1 MLEVKFYDTVDDV
14 LLKFAVIIS
23 QSNGKWIFCK
33 HKERDTYEAP
43 GGHRE
48 EGEDILDTAKR
59 ELQEETGAV
68 KFDIEP
74 LCVYSVT
81 GKNSVNETGEESFG
95 LLCFAEINEFSGKL
109 ESEIEKVELMDE
121 LPENWTYPLIQP
133 KLIEEWKRRQP
144 WNDIAQSKEWKKI
157 HKITKGWSAD
167 LKYKTHTKKGEVLLL
182 RIADIDKYDEKK
194 KEFDII
200 TKYSK
205 LGIPMSMPV
214 EFGICNQNRNVYMI
228 LTWVEGQDLE
238 TVLQRLSENEQYLL
252 GRQAGDILRKIHSI
266 PVEEKDIPVNT
277 KMDKKRL
284 QLSRYEASSVRIAGD
299 EIAVKYVKDNIQKIW
314 KEKPVYQH
322 GDFHPG
328 NLIYMENGEIGVID
342 FNRWEVGDPYEEF
355 YKLESFARELSV
367 PYCIG
372 QIQAYFNDEVP
383 GDFWS
388 ILAVYVAHASL
399 FSIKW
404 AEKFG
409 QSDIDGMV
417 ERCKVAFEDYDYFK
431 RNIPVWYEEKEFFN
445 YK

>member
-1 MLEVKFYDTVDDV
+1 MLDVKFYDIVDDA

-23 QSNGKWIFCK
+23 QSNGKWVLCK
-33 HKERDTYEAP
+33 HKERDTYEVP

-48 EGEDILDTAKR
+48 AGEDIFETAKR

-68 KFDIEP
+68 RFEIKP

-81 GKNSVNETGEESFG
+81 EKTNVNETGEETFG
-95 LLCFAEINEFSGKL
+95 LLCFAEIMEFSGKL

-133 KLIEEWKRRQP
+133 KLIEEWQKRQV
-144 WNDIAQSKEWKKI
+144 WADIKSNTEWKMI
-157 HKITKGWSAD
+157 QKITKGWSAD
-167 LKYKTHTKKGEVLLL
+167 QKYKIITKQGDALLL
-182 RIADIDKYDEKK
+182 RLADIDKYDEKK

-205 LGIPMSMPV
+205 LGIPMSMPI
-214 EFGICNQNRNVYMI
+214 EFGICNHNKSVYMI
-228 LTWVEGQDLE
+228 LTWIEGEDLE
-238 TVLQRLSENEQYLL
+238 TVLPDLPEKEQYAL
-252 GRQAGDILRKIHSI
+252 GRLAGNILKRIHSI
-266 PVEEKDIPVNT
+266 PVEEKDIPTNT
-277 KMDKKRL
+277 KVDRKLL
-284 QLSRYEASSVRIAGD
+284 QLSRYESSNVRIAND
-299 EIAVKYVKDNIQKIW
+299 ETAVKFVKENIQKIW

-355 YKLESFARELSV
+355 YKLESFARELSI

-372 QIQAYFNDEVP
+372 QIQAYFNDDIPE
-383 GDFWS
+383 DFWS

-409 QSDIDGMV
+409 QSDIDAMV
-417 ERCKVAFEDYDYFK
+417 ERCMVAFEDYGYFK
-431 RNIPVWYEEKEFFN
+431 RSIPVWYDVGKELI
-445 YK
+445 K

>member
-1 MLEVKFYDTVDDV
+1 MLNIKFYDTVDDA

-23 QSNGKWIFCK
+23 RSDGKWVLCK
-33 HKERDTYEAP
+33 HKERDTYEVP

-48 EGEDILDTAKR
+48 AGEDILETAKR

-74 LCVYSVT
+74 VCVYSVT
-81 GKNSVNETGEESFG
+81 GKNSLNETGEETYG
-95 LLCFAEINEFSGKL
+95 LLCFAEIMEFSGEL
-109 ESEIEKVELMDE
+109 ECEIEKVELMDE

-133 KLIEEWKRRQP
+133 KLMEEWRRRQA
-144 WNDIAQSKEWKKI
+144 WRDIDSSKEWKI
-157 HKITKGWSAD
+157 IQKITKGWSAD
-167 LKYKTHTKKGEVLLL
+167 KKYKILTRQGETLLL
-182 RIADIDKYDEKK
+182 RLADIDKYDEKK

-200 TKYSK
+200 TKYSEI
-205 LGIPMSMPV
+205 GIPMSMPID
-214 EFGICNQNRNVYMI
+214 FGVCNQNKSVYMI

-238 TVLQRLSENEQYLL
+238 SVLPGLSEKEQFAL
-252 GRQAGDILRKIHSI
+252 GRLAGDILKKIHSI
-266 PVEEKDIPVNT
+266 HVEEEDIPTNT
-277 KMDKKRL
+277 KADKKIL
-284 QLSRYEASSVRIAGD
+284 QLLRYESSNVRVAND
-299 EIAVKYVKDNIQKIW
+299 EIAVKYVKENIHKIW

-355 YKLESFARELSV
+355 YKLESFARELSI

-372 QIQAYFNDEVP
+372 QIQAYFDNNIPE
-383 GDFWS
+383 DFWS

-409 QSDIDGMV
+409 QTDIDAMV
-417 ERCKVAFEDYDYFK
+417 ERCMVAFEDYDYF
-431 RNIPVWYEEKEFFN
+431 RRDIPVWYKE
-445 YK
+445 